1 VLLESLRREYR
12 SHRMARFAVW
22 VAGYGAAIWVV
33 DRTTGSIPGG
43 LWFLFWVA
51 IIPTSFYYLFRL
63 YRLLKQ
69 KLLWRLRRRLV
80 VTYLFI
86 AVVPIVLILFLVGLG
101 GYIINGQFASY
112 LVASKLRTR
121 ADVLQHWD
129 RMIIHHVDLLRPA
142 TPQSLLDATQRFFVI
157 DLGDRAARYPGL
169 SMTARFGSLVRS
181 VSLGGKSQPEAA
193 TVPAWLMGDEFTGV
207 VADNGRL
214 VLRAVNRH
222 QTNLGELIVIL
233 DQPFTPEFL
242 DEVGE
247 GIGPVALLA
256 PRQPDSKRPFTKL
269 PSAGAPLQSS
279 KPGSPGVTVDTGQG
293 QVAEEVQMQSK
304 TIQVPPPAGRF
315 DYTVYNMATLDPV
328 GWEGT
333 EQKPQPQVGFFI
345 VTSRLFTLDRQL
357 ISTLGQFSGLYWVLF
372 AVVGIVFLV
381 IELISLVIG
390 AQLTR
395 TMTKTVDK
403 LHEGT
408 EHVKVGDFSYRIGLP
423 ARDQLSSLGEAFDGM
438 TASVE
443 RLLRESMEKTRME
456 GELEIAREV
465 QNQLFPQKAPEVPGL
480 RLHGECKPA
489 RGVSGDYYDF
499 LRLDETRVGLVVGDI
514 SGKGI
519 SAALL
524 MASIQSAL
532 HAQFYDGHAPQ
543 GVTDSSLMSSA
554 DVVGRL
560 NRQLFAS
567 TPTEKYATFFY
578 AIYDAPTRRLI
589 YTNAGHPPPFYFHRG
604 KVERLGTGGTVV
616 GLFGLATYEQAV
628 VQLEPGDV
636 ILAFT
641 DGMTEPEN
649 SYDEEFGEARL
660 LEVAQRALNSPPKE
674 LVEEIYRAVNDWTG
688 SPELQDDMTLLVA
701 RAIE

>member
-1 VLLESLRREYR
+1 
-12 SHRMARFAVW
+12 MARFAVW
-22 VAGYGAAIWVV
+22 VAAYGAALWVV

-51 IIPTSFYYLFRL
+51 IIPTAFYYLFRL
-63 YRLLKQ
+63 YRFLKQ
-69 KLLWRLRRRLV
+69 RLLWRLRRRLV

-86 AVVPIVLILFLVGLG
+86 AVVPIVLIIFLVGLG

-121 ADVLQHWD
+121 AEVLQHWD
-129 RMIIHHVDLLRPA
+129 RMIVHHGDVLRPA
-142 TPQSLLDATQRFFVI
+142 TPQALLDATQKFFTV
-157 DLGDRAARYPGL
+157 DLRDRASRYPGL
-169 SMTARFGSLVRS
+169 SMTARFGSLIRTS
-181 VSLGGKSQPEAA
+181 SLVGKAQPEAV
-193 TVPAWLMGDEFTGV
+193 TVPAWLKADEFTGV
-207 VADNGRL
+207 VADDGRL

-222 QTNLGELIVIL
+222 HTNLGELIVIL

-256 PRQPDSKRPFTKL
+256 PRQSDSKLPYSKL
-269 PSAGAPLQSS
+269 PSAGASIQASE
-279 KPGSPGVTVDTGQG
+279 PGSPRVTVDTGQG
-293 QVAEEVQMQSK
+293 PVAEEVHMQSK
-304 TIQVPPPAGRF
+304 TVQVPPPAGRF

-328 GWEGT
+328 GWEGA
-333 EQKPQPQVGFFI
+333 EQKPQPQFGFFV

-381 IELISLVIG
+381 IELVSLVIG

-395 TMTKTVDK
+395 TITNTVDK

-408 EHVKVGDFSYRIGLP
+408 QHVREGDFAYRIGLP
-423 ARDQLSSLGEAFDGM
+423 ARDQLSALGEAFDGM

-443 RLLRESMEKTRME
+443 RLLRESLEKTRLE

-465 QNQLFPQKAPEVPGL
+465 QSQLFPQKVPEVPGL
-480 RLHGECKPA
+480 QLHGVCKPA
-489 RGVSGDYYDF
+489 RVVSGDYYDF
-499 LRLDETRVGLVVGDI
+499 LRLSDSRVGLVVGDI

-532 HAQFYDGHAPQ
+532 HAQFFDGHSPGGLAEA
-543 GVTDSSLMSSA
+543 VSISSA

-560 NRQLFAS
+560 NRQVYAS
-567 TPTEKYATFFY
+567 SPREKYATFFY
-578 AIYDAPTRRLI
+578 AVYDAATRRLI

-604 KVERLGTGGTVV
+604 KIERLGIGGTVV
-616 GLFGLATYEQAV
+616 GLFRLADYEQAV
-628 VQLEPGDV
+628 VQLEPGDM
-636 ILAFT
+636 ILAYT

-649 SYDEEFGEARL
+649 SYGEEFGEERL
-660 LEVAQRALNSPPKE
+660 LAVAERAANSRPE
-674 LVEEIYRAVNDWTG
+674 DLVEELYRAVDDWTG
-688 SPELQDDMTLLVA
+688 SPELQDDMTLVVA
-701 RAIE
+701 RAVE